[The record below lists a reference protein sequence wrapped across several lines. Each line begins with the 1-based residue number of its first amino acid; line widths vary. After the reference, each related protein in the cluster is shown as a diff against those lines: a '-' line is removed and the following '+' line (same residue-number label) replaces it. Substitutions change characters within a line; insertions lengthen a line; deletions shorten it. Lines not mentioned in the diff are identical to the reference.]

1 MEHVYL
7 KNIGDYVGQ
16 EVEIKG
22 WLYNKRSSGKIQ
34 FLIIRDGTDM
44 IQGVLVKSEVPEEVF
59 EAVKEL
65 TQESSLIVRGVVR
78 ADERAPSGYELS
90 LTDVKIVQIAEEYPI
105 TPKEHG
111 VEFLLDRRHLWLRS
125 QKQHAIMLVR
135 HEVISASRDFFNERG
150 FIQIDAPILTPAAAE
165 GTSTLFETDYFDDKA
180 YLSQSGQLYLEAAV
194 AAFGKVYCFGPTF
207 RAEKSKTRR
216 HLTEFWMLEPEV
228 AYADHEYN
236 MQLQEEFICYIV
248 ERVLKNCRRQLE
260 ILGRDIS
267 KLEAVKAPF
276 PRMTYDEAV
285 ELLRKNGVEKE
296 WGEDL
301 GGADETIIAEQF
313 DKPVIVERYPAA
325 VKAFYMEPDPER
337 PEVVLGNDM
346 LAPEGYGEIIGGS
359 QRIHD
364 PELLKQRLQE
374 NDLPE
379 ENYAWYLDIRR
390 YGTVPHSGFGMGLER
405 TVTWLCGLAH
415 LREAIPFPRLINRI
429 YP

>member
-59 EAVKEL
+59 EAAKEL
-65 TQESSLIVRGVVR
+65 TQESSLIVRVVVR

-150 FIQIDAPILTPAAAE
+150 FIQIDAPILPPAAAE

>member
-59 EAVKEL
+59 EAAKEL

-260 ILGRDIS
+260 ILDGIS
-267 KLEAVKAPF
+267 A
-276 PRMTYDEAV
+276 
-285 ELLRKNGVEKE
+285 N
-296 WGEDL
+296 W
-301 GGADETIIAEQF
+301 
-313 DKPVIVERYPAA
+313 
-325 VKAFYMEPDPER
+325 
-337 PEVVLGNDM
+337 
-346 LAPEGYGEIIGGS
+346 
-359 QRIHD
+359 
-364 PELLKQRLQE
+364 RL
-374 NDLPE
+374 
-379 ENYAWYLDIRR
+379 
-390 YGTVPHSGFGMGLER
+390 
-405 TVTWLCGLAH
+405 
-415 LREAIPFPRLINRI
+415 
-429 YP
+429 

>member
-59 EAVKEL
+59 EAAKEL

-313 DKPVIVERYPAA
+313 DKPVIVDRYPAA